1 MSKKR
6 FWVFS
11 GMVYYPA
18 GGMSDFIASYDTK
31 EEALSDANYVNGQ
44 DKKSYEWSHIYDS
57 ESDTI
62 DYGAYN

>member
-1 MSKKR
+1 
-6 FWVFS
+6 
-11 GMVYYPA
+11 MVYYPA